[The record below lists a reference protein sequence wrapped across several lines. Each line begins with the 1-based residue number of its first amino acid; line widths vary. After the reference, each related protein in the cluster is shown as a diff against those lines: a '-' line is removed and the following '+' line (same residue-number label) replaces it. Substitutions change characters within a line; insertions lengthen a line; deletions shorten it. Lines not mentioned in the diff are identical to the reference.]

1 MINALLKKHFFYSLE
16 YSWEFN
22 RSKGELT
29 LKLQW
34 KTLNGTFDWNRYF
47 TFKITGFKIIKP
59 HIEDWI

>member
-34 KTLNGTFDWNRYF
+34 KTLNGNKYF
-47 TFKITGFKIIKP
+47 TFKINGFKIY
-59 HIEDWI
+59 

>member
-34 KTLNGTFDWNRYF
+34 KTLNGTIDILLSRLLDLKY
-47 TFKITGFKIIKP
+47 IKP

>member
-47 TFKITGFKIIKP
+47 TFKITGFKIY
-59 HIEDWI
+59 